1 MFKKND
7 YTVVKD
13 LYLDKPAAGEVKW
26 TESFFDREG
35 YELNAIEKDIA
46 RLTAKRNPNGW
57 RNR

>member
-7 YTVVKD
+7 YTVLKD

-35 YELNAIEKDIA
+35 YELNAIEKSFM
-46 RLTAKRNPNGW
+46 LQTKYLY
-57 RNR
+57 